1 MARGGAQTRRKR
13 TREDARRRR
22 RRAQS
27 STPVRVAEKA
37 MFFPRL
43 RRQAKWVFVFLALV
57 FAVGF
62 VIFGVGSG
70 GGVGLGD
77 LFNNNSSSSKNAAS
91 ESDARKKIKQNPKDA
106 AAYRELATALSN
118 KGDLSGAIAALR
130 TYTRLRP
137 KDVAALNDLAGF
149 YTSQGTK
156 LAGQASAAQTAAA
169 ATTAGAIFGPL
180 QVGKT
185 QLLPEDVISS
195 SISQEAQT
203 RSTDLFTAQ
212 QNAFKNAENTF
223 QQIVKI
229 TPKDATAQLNL
240 GQAAEQAGDTA
251 AAISAYTSFVKLAPN
266 DSTTPIVK
274 QRIKQLLKSTQS
286 SQTPP
291 VTVGG

>member
-27 STPVRVAEKA
+27 SAPARVAEKT
-37 MFFPRL
+37 MFFPKL

-70 GGVGLGD
+70 AGGFGLGD

-91 ESDARKKIKQNPKDA
+91 ESAARKKIKQNPKDA
-106 AAYRELATALSN
+106 AAYRELATALET
-118 KGDLSGAIAALR
+118 KGDVPGAIAALR
-130 TYTRLRP
+130 TYTKLHR
-137 KDVAALNDLAGF
+137 KDVDALSDLAGL
-149 YTSQGTK
+149 YTSQGTN
-156 LAGQASAAQTAAA
+156 LSGEASAAQADAAA
-169 ATTAGAIFGPL
+169 ATAAAIFGPL

-185 QLLPEDVISS
+185 QILPEDVIST
-195 SISQEAQT
+195 SISQVTQT
-203 RSTDLFTAQ
+203 RSTDLFSAQ
-212 QNAFKNAENTF
+212 QNAFKNAETTF
-223 QQIVKI
+223 QRIVTI

-240 GQAAEQAGDTA
+240 GQAAQQAGDTA
-251 AAISAYTSFVKLAPN
+251 AAITAYKSFVKLAP
-266 DSTTPIVK
+266 DDPSAPIVK
-274 QRIKQLLKSTQS
+274 QQIKQLQKS
-286 SQTPP
+286 SQTPA